1 MNTQKKHTI
10 AIVIAIIAVV
20 VILVTGIL
28 LISYW
33 NTPIAKAES
42 RTMQAIALQEDGSA
56 ELCTVLIS
64 GISYHYLFRNHADS
78 FEATEPGGVF
88 VNGSRIM
95 DSLILPSDIDSDW
108 MFWQDN
114 MLWCDAAGEQLIVL
128 LHRDAD
134 GAFAETGTPVLVI
147 APAETEQKPPYMEWG
162 APTKPGSWSPFY
174 RKPRNLYNTGQAV
187 CGSRGC
193 TRACMISLET
203 RGVLQNSFR
212 QKFRRRP
219 QWSVDWSTPPEYAAG
234 TVFRPD
240 RTGSSDVD

>member
-1 MNTQKKHTI
+1 
-10 AIVIAIIAVV
+10 
-20 VILVTGIL
+20 
-28 LISYW
+28 
-33 NTPIAKAES
+33 
-42 RTMQAIALQEDGSA
+42 
-56 ELCTVLIS
+56 
-64 GISYHYLFRNHADS
+64 
-78 FEATEPGGVF
+78 
-88 VNGSRIM
+88 
-95 DSLILPSDIDSDW
+95 
-108 MFWQDN
+108 
-114 MLWCDAAGEQLIVL
+114 
-128 LHRDAD
+128 
-134 GAFAETGTPVLVI
+134 
-147 APAETEQKPPYMEWG
+147 MEWG
-162 APTKPGSWSPFY
+162 TPTKPGSWSPFY